1 MVLAA
6 GPDERTLADLFAAIL
21 AYDDVFARHCA
32 NPVDVPTGTVTV
44 SGSGKET
51 FKTFNVSTAAALLA
65 AAAGVPVVKGV
76 SRSVSATTGA
86 LDILDHLGIEVTA
99 SPSSVTP
106 PTRPLRHRLRRLPCV
121 LPSVLQPLWRHLRR
135 DAAETGPPPPMWLAT
150 SGAPPSLR
158 LAAKH
163 RYGPLLAGN
172 GPKLV
177 ACVTE
182 FVNSGDGCTTTDLG
196 SRSSARSTW
205 PTRWS
210 RPGTKSS
217 VTSPGTSTR

>member
-1 MVLAA
+1 MKRLPDYRAEFTGILADYSGNSTDRWRAFSRMVLAA

-121 LPSVLQPLWRHLRR
+121 LPSVLQPL
-135 DAAETGPPPPMWLAT
+135 
-150 SGAPPSLR
+150 
-158 LAAKH
+158 
-163 RYGPLLAGN
+163 
-172 GPKLV
+172 
-177 ACVTE
+177 
-182 FVNSGDGCTTTDLG
+182 
-196 SRSSARSTW
+196 
-205 PTRWS
+205 
-210 RPGTKSS
+210 
-217 VTSPGTSTR
+217 